1 MKLFI
6 KKRDKYRCVKITQL
20 CIYFY
25 IRANIYIYIHTYI
38 GNCMLGFYPK
48 IRITLFGLS

>member
-25 IRANIYIYIHTYI
+25 IRAKYIYIYTHI
-38 GNCMLGFYPK
+38 LG
-48 IRITLFGLS
+48 IVC